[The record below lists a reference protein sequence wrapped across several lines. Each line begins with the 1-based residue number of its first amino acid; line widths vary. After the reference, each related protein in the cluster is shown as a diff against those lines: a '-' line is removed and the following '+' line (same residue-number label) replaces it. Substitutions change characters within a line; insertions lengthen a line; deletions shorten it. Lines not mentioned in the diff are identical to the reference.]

1 MNFFEYIEQH
11 KFSILITVGVH
22 IVIFV
27 WLNLQLVVSVP
38 YVANERVV
46 MQLDFSETEEEV
58 EEPENLENNEENLE
72 NSTSPLTNVT
82 ANANQEKTT
91 YTNQSFSKTQADQEV
106 LDELKRLESEE
117 FNSIEHPEENNED
130 KQQDKETVD
139 KALVRKNADEN
150 ENASYGN
157 DVKATASYYLPN
169 RKPQRKPTPS
179 YKCKAQGIVTIT
191 IKVNQKGSVVSTSID
206 ESKTNT
212 QNECLRSEAV
222 IYAKRWRF
230 TQDFNDEARKEGWI
244 KFTYAS
250 Q

>member
-11 KFSILITVGVH
+11 KFSILITIGIH

-38 YVANERVV
+38 YVANESVV
-46 MQLDFSETEEEV
+46 MQLDFSDEQEEELDEI
-58 EEPENLENNEENLE
+58 EENQETGENNN
-72 NSTSPLTNVT
+72 TQLTNIV
-82 ANANQEKTT
+82 ANASQEKTT
-91 YTNQSFSKTQADQEV
+91 YTNQSFSKAKADQEV

-117 FNSIEHPEENNED
+117 YNSIEHPEEENKED
-130 KQQDKETVD
+130 KIKDKETIN
-139 KALVRKNADEN
+139 KNLVKEDAKEN
-150 ENASYGN
+150 DNASYGN
-157 DVKATASYYLPN
+157 DVKATANYYLPD

-179 YKCKAQGIVTIT
+179 YKCTTQGIVTVI
-191 IKVNQKGSVVSTSID
+191 IKVNQKGSVVSTAID

-212 QNECLRSEAV
+212 DSECLRSEA
-222 IYAKRWRF
+222 ITYAERWKF
-230 TQDFNDEARKEGWI
+230 TQNFNDEAKKEGWI

>member
-11 KFSILITVGVH
+11 KFSILITVGIH

-46 MQLDFSETEEEV
+46 MQLDFSETEEE
-58 EEPENLENNEENLE
+58 ENEAVENNQENGE
-72 NSTSPLTNVT
+72 NNTAPLTNVA

-91 YTNQSFSKTQADQEV
+91 YTNQNFSKSQADQEI

-117 FNSIEHPEENNED
+117 FNSIEHSEEDQKED
-130 KQQDKETVD
+130 KESIDKGLVKEGVD
-139 KALVRKNADEN
+139 KND
-150 ENASYGN
+150 NASYGN

-179 YKCKAQGIVTIT
+179 YKCTTQGVVTVV
-191 IKVNQKGSVVSTSID
+191 IKVNQKGRVVSTSID
-206 ESKTNT
+206 ETKTNT
-212 QNECLRSEAV
+212 QSECLRSEAI
-222 IYAKRWRF
+222 IYAERWRF
-230 TQDFNDEARKEGWI
+230 TQDFNDESRKEGWI